1 MNHNDERV
9 NTLFAEWQKCR
20 ADLQDH
26 SQQLE
31 AAMRQYVG
39 ESGAVPTELSDRV
52 KALRKRCDV
61 LFTEVVAAMKE
72 RGEKR

>member
-9 NTLFAEWQKCR
+9 KTLFEEWQKCR

-31 AAMRQYVG
+31 AAMQQYIG
-39 ESGAVPTELSDRV
+39 ESGAVPTELSARV
-52 KALRKRCDV
+52 KALRKRCDA
-61 LFTEVVAAMKE
+61 LFTEVLAAINE
-72 RGEKR
+72 RAEKR